1 MGHSN
6 NDLRP
11 AWQPHLFIGSALLV
25 QTFVDI
31 DWPGP
36 WQASFTTGTL
46 GLIGC
51 CLLYITWYRLTFER
65 KGILPTTDLWKNPQ
79 RSVPQVAA
87 VGIAFFI
94 LGWLAGEQ
102 LLDKVPAPAG
112 MILTLLG
119 LLIMLVAGY
128 AWLVLLGP
136 LQETMSSAEE

>member
-1 MGHSN
+1 
-6 NDLRP
+6 
-11 AWQPHLFIGSALLV
+11 
-25 QTFVDI
+25 
-31 DWPGP
+31 
-36 WQASFTTGTL
+36 
-46 GLIGC
+46 
-51 CLLYITWYRLTFER
+51 
-65 KGILPTTDLWKNPQ
+65 
-79 RSVPQVAA
+79 VAA